1 MFTNLQA
8 YKQAITTLT
17 QIDARIVKQKF
28 YTISIP
34 DYVDIDI
41 GNGSFNDV
49 IFKWQSFD
57 NATDGFDGFMTDNTN
72 QAKMLQVSVNY
83 NGRNDYRYIWN
94 KYCSYNIKDLEQLKQ
109 AMKMGQT
116 NFDFIEDKLE
126 ARKRNFDIMLQ
137 ESVFNGNKLFDIT
150 TGLLNNPEVAINTDA
165 LTQSLSSLSG
175 ATLKAIVGNM
185 LTAYANNAK
194 YTAMPNR
201 LVIPYSDFLGL
212 STATSPDFPVLSQL
226 EFLENAFKK
235 STQNEDFKILPVA
248 YANPAYNDTGKNIY
262 CLYNKDADNMVF
274 DLPVEYTTTPFNT
287 IDNYTFYNV
296 GYGQVGGVRIFRP
309 QEVMYF
315 TF

>member
-1 MFTNLQA
+1 MYTNLQA

-34 DYVDIDI
+34 DYVDMDV
-41 GNGSFNDV
+41 GNGAFADT
-49 IFKWQSFD
+49 IFKWQSYD
-57 NATDGFDGFMTDNTN
+57 NATDGFDGFMNDNTN
-72 QAKMLQVSVNY
+72 QARMPQVSVNY
-83 NGRNDYRYIWN
+83 DGRTDYRYIWN
-94 KYCSYNIKDLEQLKQ
+94 KYVSYNIKDLEQLRV
-109 AMKMGQT
+109 AMARSET

-137 ESVFNGNKLFDIT
+137 ESVFNGNKIFNDN
-150 TGLLNNPEVAINTDA
+150 TGLLNNPDIALNVDV

-175 ATLKAIVGNM
+175 NALKGIVGNM
-185 LTAYANNAK
+185 LSAYAMQAN

-201 LVIPYSDFLGL
+201 LIIPYNDFLGL
-212 STATSPDFPVLSQL
+212 STATSADFPILSQL
-226 EFLENAFKK
+226 KFLENAFKDA
-235 STQNEDFKILPVA
+235 TQRDDFKILPVA
-248 YANPAYNDTGKNIY
+248 YAQPSFNDSGKNIY
-262 CLYNKDADNMVF
+262 VLYNKNADNLVF
-274 DLPVEYTTTPFNT
+274 DLPVEYQTTPFNT